1 MRLRKEC
8 ELEERELLR
17 MKQEKRILS
26 ARMKEEKR
34 SSSLNK
40 ESEKKS
46 TKMKKSNSKKNSSSS
61 ATTTATSVD
70 FPAQSLSF
78 KTPSQTG
85 AAKNDESSPPPP
97 PSSSEILDGYKAPKN
112 TPAETTEVPM
122 NTNDDENSSVLLETA
137 LTAKLVLENSRKA
150 DEKAKH
156 YKKQARAAFKS
167 LENISEEMRKMKQA
181 FVKDQEETTMCIT
194 PLTESKFLM
203 MRK

>member
-1 MRLRKEC
+1 
-8 ELEERELLR
+8 
-17 MKQEKRILS
+17 
-26 ARMKEEKR
+26 MKEEKR

-112 TPAETTEVPM
+112 TPTETTEIPM
-122 NTNDDENSSVLLETA
+122 NTNDNENSSGR
-137 LTAKLVLENSRKA
+137 AKGNVR
-150 DEKAKH
+150 
-156 YKKQARAAFKS
+156 
-167 LENISEEMRKMKQA
+167 
-181 FVKDQEETTMCIT
+181 
-194 PLTESKFLM
+194 
-203 MRK
+203 

>member
-1 MRLRKEC
+1 MCIRDR
-8 ELEERELLR
+8 
-17 MKQEKRILS
+17 
-26 ARMKEEKR
+26 
-34 SSSLNK
+34 
-40 ESEKKS
+40 
-46 TKMKKSNSKKNSSSS
+46 
-61 ATTTATSVD
+61 
-70 FPAQSLSF
+70 
-78 KTPSQTG
+78 
-85 AAKNDESSPPPP
+85 
-97 PSSSEILDGYKAPKN
+97 
-112 TPAETTEVPM
+112 
-122 NTNDDENSSVLLETA
+122 LETA

>member
-1 MRLRKEC
+1 
-8 ELEERELLR
+8 
-17 MKQEKRILS
+17 
-26 ARMKEEKR
+26 MKEEKR

-122 NTNDDENSSVLLETA
+122 NTNDDENA
-137 LTAKLVLENSRKA
+137 LTETIARELINHDVLGRYMNEIARFAYIRKTSHSGAASRR
-150 DEKAKH
+150 
-156 YKKQARAAFKS
+156 AR
-167 LENISEEMRKMKQA
+167 
-181 FVKDQEETTMCIT
+181 TTSAGGT
-194 PLTESKFLM
+194 LAPTWRTTRRTESLPEEGVEKEDVGVNSGTLT
-203 MRK
+203 RRHVADHVVE

>member
-1 MRLRKEC
+1 
-8 ELEERELLR
+8 
-17 MKQEKRILS
+17 
-26 ARMKEEKR
+26 MKEEKR

-85 AAKNDESSPPPP
+85 AASNDESSPP
-97 PSSSEILDGYKAPKN
+97 SSSAILDGYKAPKN
-112 TPAETTEVPM
+112 TPTETTEIPI

-203 MRK
+203 TKRR